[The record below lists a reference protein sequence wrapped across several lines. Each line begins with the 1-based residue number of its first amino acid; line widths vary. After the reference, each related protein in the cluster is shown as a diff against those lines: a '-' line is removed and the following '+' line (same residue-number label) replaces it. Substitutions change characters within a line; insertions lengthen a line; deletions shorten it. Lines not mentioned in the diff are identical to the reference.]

1 MPILSTS
8 DGFNRGAFTIGDWL
22 LFSSISLIWGSSFL
36 LMDIGLEA
44 LAPGAITWLRVV
56 LGAAVLLPM
65 TKRPIPRS
73 DRPAI
78 LLLSLTWVA
87 IPFTL
92 FPLAQQHINSA
103 VTGMLNG
110 AMPLFAASFAS
121 MMLRRLPGS
130 AQLAGLVV
138 GFTGVVAISLPEAG
152 SSRLV
157 GVALALAATICYGL
171 AVNVAAPLQQRYG
184 SVPVISRM
192 LGWASLWTAPLGLTG
207 LQSSRFEWGPV
218 LAVSVA
224 GLVGTGLAFVLMA
237 TLVGRVGSTRA
248 SFITYLIPVVA
259 LFLGVTLRGDEVTP
273 VALLGVVLVVAGA
286 LAASRPE
293 RQMAAAR
300 SDR

>member
-1 MPILSTS
+1 M
-8 DGFNRGAFTIGDWL
+8 
-22 LFSSISLIWGSSFL
+22 
-36 LMDIGLEA
+36 MDIGLEA
-44 LAPGAITWLRVV
+44 LAPGAITWLRVA

-65 TKRPIPRS
+65 AKRPIPRS

-121 MMLRRLPGS
+121 VMLRRLPGP

-293 RQMAAAR
+293 RQLAAAR

>member
-44 LAPGAITWLRVV
+44 LAPGAITWLRVA

-65 TKRPIPRS
+65 AKRPIPRS

-121 MMLRRLPGS
+121 VMLRRLPGP

-293 RQMAAAR
+293 RQLAAAR